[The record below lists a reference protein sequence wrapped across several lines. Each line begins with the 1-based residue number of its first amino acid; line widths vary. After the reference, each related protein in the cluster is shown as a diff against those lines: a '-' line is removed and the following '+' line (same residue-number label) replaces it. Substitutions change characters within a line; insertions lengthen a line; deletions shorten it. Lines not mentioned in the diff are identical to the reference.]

1 MKYYSGPTAL
11 FDPEPSGSL
20 YAQSLD
26 QSIQIWEASNY
37 DNDQSGAT
45 KLTKEQAD
53 EIKARPGWEEA

>member
-26 QSIQIWEASNY
+26 HSIQIWEASSY
-37 DNDQSGAT
+37 DNDQAT
-45 KLTKEQAD
+45 QLTKEQAD

>member
-26 QSIQIWEASNY
+26 QSIQIWEASSC
-37 DNDQSGAT
+37 DNDQAT
-45 KLTKEQAD
+45 ELTKEQAD
-53 EIKARPGWEEA
+53 EIKTRPGWAEA